1 MFSFQE
7 KKYQG
12 NKSNTEHITVAVIQ
26 LHKESFDENFQ
37 HLSKENIWPVEL
49 YFHVVHWMADHA
61 VH

>member
-37 HLSKENIWPVEL
+37 HLSNENI
-49 YFHVVHWMADHA
+49 
-61 VH
+61 